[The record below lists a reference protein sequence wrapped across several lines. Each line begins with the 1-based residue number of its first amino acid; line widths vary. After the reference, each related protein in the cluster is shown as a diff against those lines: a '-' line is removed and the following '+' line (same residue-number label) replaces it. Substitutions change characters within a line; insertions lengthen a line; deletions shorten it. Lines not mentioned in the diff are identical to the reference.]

1 MRHLSPGSP
10 DAYLSIASAQLLDN
24 RLDAATIALVQA
36 LLLDNSRQETIRL
49 LVDIYRQTDQQG
61 CAIVFSAGEPKLNVD
76 CAQVRNDICRA
87 YGGLAEVFVA
97 AKQLGLAREI
107 RDTAVREYRCNKA
120 AFDRLLPAPKINLDL
135 AP

>member
-1 MRHLSPGSP
+1 MRPRSHWSRRC
-10 DAYLSIASAQLLDN
+10 YLIIHARKRSGCWLISIAKPTSKGVPLCFLP
-24 RLDAATIALVQA
+24 
-36 LLLDNSRQETIRL
+36 
-49 LVDIYRQTDQQG
+49 
-61 CAIVFSAGEPKLNVD
+61 AGEPKLNVD